1 MRKFIF
7 SPSFLYLLPILMML
21 VVLNGCTKKL
31 TKTDVVYE
39 NDFERLGQQTVKIFD
54 FYGPVTTSK
63 IFDFNGSKVLGPF
76 NNNAAIFKTKKIPD
90 HNVLEISFDL
100 YIHDGWQGNTKASNG
115 VPDLFVMKYDGNT
128 RFLTTFANQLASKQ
142 SYPQWYPA
150 ADNPTYSNA
159 IDIKLPGRCAW
170 KDSTNGTSLYKI
182 VQSFG
187 HASDTFE
194 LSLSDALQ
202 PFAAICEKSWSID
215 DLKITAYKY
224 F

>member
-76 NNNAAIFKTKKIPD
+76 NNNAAIIPARVRTREFSAVDRMKPPNFTKSHFINFM
-90 HNVLEISFDL
+90 HTL
-100 YIHDGWQGNTKASNG
+100 H
-115 VPDLFVMKYDGNT
+115 
-128 RFLTTFANQLASKQ
+128 
-142 SYPQWYPA
+142 
-150 ADNPTYSNA
+150 TYYNFMM
-159 IDIKLPGRCAW
+159 
-170 KDSTNGTSLYKI
+170 TNI
-182 VQSFG
+182 
-187 HASDTFE
+187 
-194 LSLSDALQ
+194 
-202 PFAAICEKSWSID
+202 II
-215 DLKITAYKY
+215 
-224 F
+224 

>member
-21 VVLNGCTKKL
+21 GVLNGCTKKL

-159 IDIKLPGRCAW
+159 IDIKLPGRCA
-170 KDSTNGTSLYKI
+170 
-182 VQSFG
+182 
-187 HASDTFE
+187 
-194 LSLSDALQ
+194 
-202 PFAAICEKSWSID
+202 
-215 DLKITAYKY
+215 
-224 F
+224 